1 MHQVERGGSEKKNLG
16 TEPKMASQEQQ
27 LQEKEKLDPPLPEMP
42 KKDHGS
48 AENMSLETLRNSSP
62 GDLFDEI

>member
-1 MHQVERGGSEKKNLG
+1 
-16 TEPKMASQEQQ
+16 
-27 LQEKEKLDPPLPEMP
+27 MP
-42 KKDHGS
+42 KKDHGP